1 VTCEHAGKHPRNL
14 NGATGA
20 TSDVEQVR
28 KWWTM
33 WPDAN
38 IGLATGRP
46 LPGGGYLAVLD
57 IDPRNDGDSSVE
69 ELERKHGPL
78 PDTTVVRSGGGGW
91 HHYFCSSEPVR
102 SRKIT
107 AGVDFKAVGG
117 YVVAPPSLHASG
129 GMYEW
134 KP

>member
-1 VTCEHAGKHPRNL
+1 
-14 NGATGA
+14 
-20 TSDVEQVR
+20 
-28 KWWTM
+28 M

-102 SRKIT
+102 SRKIM